1 MAQTTNYNLYKYEL
15 GNPAD
20 LTKINGNM
28 DIIDAELKEHQDGI
42 DNHEERID
50 TAEASITDH
59 ETRIDTLE
67 EELANIVSPIVTG
80 NITLNFTAGQNLP
93 VNINVGFKPKMFH
106 LVYNSTGGVAV
117 RTTYI
122 QNEPIE
128 TMSSGMLFTDTGI
141 SFNMGNPNNTGNFT
155 MKITY
160 ACYR

>member
-28 DIIDAELKEHQDGI
+28 DIIDAELKEHQDSI
-42 DNHEERID
+42 DNHEDRID
-50 TAEASITDH
+50 TTETTMADH
-59 ETRIDTLE
+59 ENRIDTLE
-67 EELANIVSPIVTG
+67 TEVANIVSPVVTG
-80 NITLNFTAGQNLP
+80 NVTLNFTAGQTLP
-93 VNINVGFKPKMFH
+93 VNIDVGFKPKIFY

-128 TMSSGMLFTDTGI
+128 TNQGMTFTDAGI
-141 SFNMGNPNNTGNFT
+141 SFNMGNPNNTGTFT